1 MCNKLEPKTIIKHK
15 QDKISLIIRND
26 IFSILSLVF
35 SFLAI
40 YLFICIFCTLKQK
53 EGDQIPVEMG
63 SIVVDM
69 ALSSQDRPEVS
80 KHILT
85 LSRASSS
92 VLQPSRHNT
101 ESIKL

>member
-1 MCNKLEPKTIIKHK
+1 MQQNG
-15 QDKISLIIRND
+15 
-26 IFSILSLVF
+26 SLVSF
-35 SFLAI
+35 FLSFLAI
-40 YLFICIFCTLKQK
+40 YLFIYIFCTLKQK
-53 EGDQIPVEMG
+53 EGDQIPVEME

-92 VLQPSRHNT
+92 VV
-101 ESIKL
+101 

>member
-1 MCNKLEPKTIIKHK
+1 MLHWFLSFFLFWLCIY
-15 QDKISLIIRND
+15 S
-26 IFSILSLVF
+26 FIL
-35 SFLAI
+35 
-40 YLFICIFCTLKQK
+40 FCTLKQK
-53 EGDQIPVEMG
+53 EGDQIPVEKE

-92 VLQPSRHNT
+92 VV
-101 ESIKL
+101 